1 MCCPCVP
8 FFLKSG
14 PDLAQILA
22 PNAALSS
29 TPAQILAPNAALSS
43 TPAQILAPN
52 AALSSTPAQILAPNA
67 ALSSTLALIL
77 APNATLSSTPA
88 PNAGPPQFNFGGL
101 SFQLRR
107 LKLNSFFSP
116 FSL

>member
-43 TPAQILAPN
+43 TLA
-52 AALSSTPAQILAPNA
+52 LI
-67 ALSSTLALIL
+67 LALIL
-77 APNATLSSTPA
+77 APILALISTPAQNAGPLSSTPA
-88 PNAGPPQFNFGGL
+88 AP